1 MERSL
6 VLSPVD
12 FVENFLAVRIQI
24 TSGLQYLYSKIVK
37 RFKKDQEKV
46 EAPVNSLKMQCHVQR
61 DISISRFGLPT
72 CRGVKDHGI
81 EKKYR
86 KIKDKR
92 LKWRPGTVRTHCSG
106 VVFPCCRLFSLV
118 YDGNFKLF
126 HNVNFIWTLNE
137 TVAPRTKF
145 WTYMLFN
152 LLVKCL
158 TPNFAFTCTE
168 FKSSFNVSSDFGV
181 GRHDVSSE
189 KGKNQ
194 TDPLFFHTGKVG
206 NLFRLSRR
214 RDKYMMMN
222 FFLFFFFS
230 AFTPLHLKS
239 SEMHRIQASVYY

>member
-1 MERSL
+1 
-6 VLSPVD
+6 
-12 FVENFLAVRIQI
+12 
-24 TSGLQYLYSKIVK
+24 
-37 RFKKDQEKV
+37 
-46 EAPVNSLKMQCHVQR
+46 MQCHVQR

-72 CRGVKDHGI
+72 CRGVKDHEI

-222 FFLFFFFS
+222 FFLFFFFQHS
-230 AFTPLHLKS
+230 HFYTLNRLKCIEYRQVCIIKERYYSNIVMTTTPTRTTKENRS
-239 SEMHRIQASVYY
+239 GNTAG